1 MHAFDKLLRKRKHN
15 HEQEIVDKIA
25 QVNIM
30 DPRQFWQMIKALGA
44 REDKGIKLEMV
55 GEDGMLIT
63 DPMQVL
69 GNWKEMYRELLNP
82 APSGDTEFKEKVVSE
97 LDIDI
102 GDNLEAE
109 YNQVG
114 EIKHALKKSKNGKAE
129 GIDRIT
135 NEVLKQ
141 DANLLELFLHLF
153 DLCFSAGMVLSQW
166 LQAIIPEL
174 HTTNKLP
181 KYHRSLII
189 KLLLGVLPIRV
200 KSR

>member
-15 HEQEIVDKIA
+15 HEQEIVDNIA

-30 DPRQFWQMIKALGA
+30 DPRQFWQMTKALGA

-69 GNWKEMYRELLNP
+69 GNWKETYRELLNP
-82 APSGDTEFKEKVVSE
+82 APSGDTKFKEKVVSE

-153 DLCFSAGMVLSQW
+153 DLCFSTGMVLSQW